1 MKACPLCG
9 RLYPDDAGFCP
20 VDGAQLSSATQVPV
34 LADDQDA
41 RIGQL
46 VCNRYQ
52 VRRVVADGGMGRV
65 YEALDM
71 QMRRNVALK
80 VLHPDVAGDQVAVER
95 FKREFDVSKL
105 LPHDHIVEVL
115 DFQPTNDGSFALVME
130 FLYGEELR
138 ATLKREG
145 TVSPA
150 RMVRMLSQVAIGL
163 DGAHSRKLVHRDLKP
178 DNLFLCQT
186 AEGDTVKLLDFGSVK
201 DKGEQAKKL
210 TVLGTTIGSPFYMAP
225 EQAQGLET
233 LDHRADVW
241 ALAAIIYESVV
252 GRVPFVGVNGPSILL
267 EILTKEPQPP
277 SQAAKDAKHPV
288 PPTLDRVM
296 THAFKKQAGQRIG
309 SVGALADAVGQAY
322 GLTGNHIEW
331 SRVNESEL
339 ATRIAE
345 KLPEL
350 MKATAPAGPGNVAD
364 SFFGEAD
371 ALDTFDAPAP
381 AAAMPAAGYHAGPP
395 HQHAAP
401 VYSGSPVSF
410 GSNQFRDDVPLSV
423 PKSGGNMLLFLAV
436 GGGALLLGILIAI
449 ALVLLK

>member
-1 MKACPLCG
+1 VKACPLCG

-20 VDGAQLSSATQVPV
+20 VDGVQLSSATQVPV

-46 VCNRYQ
+46 LCNRYQ

-80 VLHPDVAGDQVAVER
+80 VLHPEVAGDQVAVAR
-95 FKREFDVSKL
+95 FKREFEVSQL

-130 FLYGEELR
+130 YLYGEELR

-145 TVSPA
+145 TILPG
-150 RMVRMLSQVAIGL
+150 RMVRLLAQSALGL
-163 DGAHSRKLVHRDLKP
+163 EGAHARKFVHRDLKP

-186 AEGDTVKLLDFGSVK
+186 SEGDTIKLLDFGSVK
-201 DKGEQAKKL
+201 DKGESAKKL
-210 TVLGTTIGSPFYMAP
+210 TVLGTTIGSPYYMAP

-252 GRVPFVGVNGPSILL
+252 GTVPFMGINGPSILL
-267 EILTKEPQPP
+267 EILTKDPLPP
-277 SQAAKDAKHPV
+277 SLAAKNAKHPV

-296 THAFKKQAGQRIG
+296 THAFKKQAAQRIG
-309 SVGALADAVGQAY
+309 SVGALADAIGHAY
-322 GLTGNHIEW
+322 GLTGTHQEW
-331 SRVNESEL
+331 AKASEADL
-339 ATRIAE
+339 QRRIAA

-350 MKATAPAGPGNVAD
+350 MQAVAPVGPANAAD

-371 ALDTFDAPAP
+371 ALNTFDAPAGASVRP
-381 AAAMPAAGYHAGPP
+381 PPQAPHVMHGHGVPTTPQGY
-395 HQHAAP
+395 
-401 VYSGSPVSF
+401 
-410 GSNQFRDDVPLSV
+410 DDVPMGL
-423 PKSGGNMLLFLAV
+423 PKRGGNTMLFVAV
-436 GGGALLLGILIAI
+436 GAG
-449 ALVLLK
+449 ALVLGVLIAVVMVLLK

>member
-46 VCNRYQ
+46 LCNRYQ

-65 YEALDM
+65 YESLDM
-71 QMRRNVALK
+71 QARRNVALK
-80 VLHPDVAGDQVAVER
+80 VLHPDVASDQVAVER
-95 FKREFDVSKL
+95 FKREFEVSKL

-130 FLYGEELR
+130 YLYGEELR

-145 TVSPA
+145 TILPG
-150 RMVRMLSQVAIGL
+150 RMVRMLAQAAIGL
-163 DGAHSRKLVHRDLKP
+163 EGAHARKFVHRDLKP

-186 AEGDTVKLLDFGSVK
+186 SEGDTVKLLDFGSVK
-201 DKGEQAKKL
+201 DKGESAKKL
-210 TVLGTTIGSPFYMAP
+210 TVLGTTIGSPYYMAP

-241 ALAAIIYESVV
+241 ALAAIIYEAVV
-252 GRVPFVGVNGPSILL
+252 GTVPFMGVNGPSILL
-267 EILTKEPQPP
+267 EILTKEPKAP
-277 SQAAKDAKHPV
+277 SVAAQNAKHPV

-296 THAFKKQAGQRIG
+296 THAFKKQAAQRIG

-322 GLTGNHIEW
+322 GLTGSHQEW
-331 SRVNESEL
+331 AKASEADL
-339 ATRIAE
+339 QQRIAA

-350 MKATAPAGPGNVAD
+350 MKAVAPAGPANVAD
-364 SFFGEAD
+364 SFFGESD
-371 ALDTFDAPAP
+371 ALDTFDSPAGGQSMQPQGMQGGYQPPGTMPSGYQQAP
-381 AAAMPAAGYHAGPP
+381 
-395 HQHAAP
+395 
-401 VYSGSPVSF
+401 YS
-410 GSNQFRDDVPLSV
+410 SNDVPMGV
-423 PKSGGNMLLFLAV
+423 PKRGGNTMLFVAV
-436 GGGALLLGILIAI
+436 GAGALVLGVLIAV

>member
-1 MKACPLCG
+1 VKACPLCG

-46 VCNRYQ
+46 LCNRYQ

-95 FKREFDVSKL
+95 FKREFEVSKL

-138 ATLKREG
+138 ATIKREG

-163 DGAHSRKLVHRDLKP
+163 DGAHSRHLVHRDLKP

-186 AEGDTVKLLDFGSVK
+186 SEGDTVKLLDFGSVK
-201 DKGEQAKKL
+201 DKGESAKKL

-252 GRVPFVGVNGPSILL
+252 GTVPFMGVNGPSILL
-267 EILTKEPQPP
+267 EILTKEPKPP
-277 SQAAKDAKHPV
+277 SQAAKNAKHPV

-296 THAFKKQAGQRIG
+296 VHAFKKQAAQRLG
-309 SVGALADAVGQAY
+309 SVGALADAVGAAY
-322 GLTGNHIEW
+322 GLTGNHLEW
-331 SRVNESEL
+331 AKASESDL
-339 ATRIAE
+339 TTRIAA

-350 MKATAPAGPGNVAD
+350 MRSAPPAGPASVAD

-371 ALDTFDAPAP
+371 ALDTFDSPGGAASVRPPGPVGIAPMAHGGFP
-381 AAAMPAAGYHAGPP
+381 QGGYNETPMG
-395 HQHAAP
+395 
-401 VYSGSPVSF
+401 
-410 GSNQFRDDVPLSV
+410 V
-423 PKSGGNMLLFLAV
+423 PKSGNMMLFLAV
-436 GGGALLLGILIAI
+436 GAGALVVGILIAVV
-449 ALVLLK
+449 LVLLK

>member
-1 MKACPLCG
+1 VKACPLCG

-20 VDGAQLSSATQVPV
+20 VDGVQLSSATQVPV

-80 VLHPDVAGDQVAVER
+80 VLHPEVAGDQVAVAR
-95 FKREFDVSKL
+95 FKREFEVSQL

-130 FLYGEELR
+130 YLYGEELR

-145 TVSPA
+145 TILPG
-150 RMVRMLSQVAIGL
+150 RMVRLLAQSALGL
-163 DGAHSRKLVHRDLKP
+163 EGAHARKFVHRDLKP

-186 AEGDTVKLLDFGSVK
+186 SEGDTIKLLDFGSVK
-201 DKGEQAKKL
+201 DKGESAKKL
-210 TVLGTTIGSPFYMAP
+210 TVLGTTIGSPYYMAP

-252 GRVPFVGVNGPSILL
+252 GTVPFMGINGPSILL
-267 EILTKEPQPP
+267 EILTKDPMPP
-277 SQAAKDAKHPV
+277 SLAGKNAKHPV

-296 THAFKKQAGQRIG
+296 THAFKKQAAQRIG
-309 SVGALADAVGQAY
+309 SVGALADAIGHAY
-322 GLTGNHIEW
+322 GLTGTHQEW
-331 SRVNESEL
+331 AKASEADL
-339 ATRIAE
+339 QTRIAA

-350 MKATAPAGPGNVAD
+350 MQAVAPVGPVNAAD

-371 ALDTFDAPAP
+371 ALNTFDAPAGASVRPPP
-381 AAAMPAAGYHAGPP
+381 APSYAMQGGGHGVPTPQSY
-395 HQHAAP
+395 
-401 VYSGSPVSF
+401 
-410 GSNQFRDDVPLSV
+410 NDVPMGL
-423 PKSGGNMLLFLAV
+423 PKRGGNTMLFVAV
-436 GGGALLLGILIAI
+436 GAG
-449 ALVLLK
+449 ALVLGVLIAVVMVLLK

>member
-46 VCNRYQ
+46 LCNRYQ

-71 QMRRNVALK
+71 QERRNVALK

-95 FKREFDVSKL
+95 FKREFEVSKL

-130 FLYGEELR
+130 YLYGEELR
-138 ATLKREG
+138 ATLKRES
-145 TVSPA
+145 TISPA
-150 RMVRMLSQVAIGL
+150 RMVRMLSQVALGL
-163 DGAHSRKLVHRDLKP
+163 DGAHEKKLVHRDLKP

-186 AEGDTVKLLDFGSVK
+186 SEGDTVKLLDFGSVK
-201 DKGEQAKKL
+201 DKGESAKKL

-252 GRVPFVGVNGPSILL
+252 GSVPFMGVNGPSILL
-267 EILTKEPQPP
+267 EILTKEPTPP
-277 SQAAKDAKHPV
+277 SQAAQGSKYPV
-288 PPTLDRVM
+288 PPSLDRVM

-309 SVGALADAVGQAY
+309 SVGALADAVGAAY
-322 GLTGNHIEW
+322 GLTGNHHEW
-331 SRVNESEL
+331 AKASEADL
-339 ATRIAE
+339 TARISA

-350 MKATAPAGPGNVAD
+350 MAAAASPPKPASAAD
-364 SFFGEAD
+364 SFFGESD
-371 ALDTFDAPAP
+371 ALDSFDSPAGGSIRPP
-381 AAAMPAAGYHAGPP
+381 AVGVPSAGPSLAGGA
-395 HQHAAP
+395 HHE
-401 VYSGSPVSF
+401 
-410 GSNQFRDDVPLSV
+410 VPMSI
-423 PKSGGNMLLFLAV
+423 PKTGGNMMLFLAV
-436 GGGALLLGILIAI
+436 GGGALVLGVVIAVV
-449 ALVLLK
+449 LVLLN

>member
-1 MKACPLCG
+1 VKACPLCG

-46 VCNRYQ
+46 LCNRYQ

-80 VLHPDVAGDQVAVER
+80 VLHPDVASDQVAVER
-95 FKREFDVSKL
+95 FKREFEVSKL

-115 DFQPTNDGSFALVME
+115 DFQPTNDGSFALAME

-145 TVSPA
+145 TIAPG

-163 DGAHSRKLVHRDLKP
+163 DGAHARKFVHRDLKP

-186 AEGDTVKLLDFGSVK
+186 TEGDTVKLLDFGSVK
-201 DKGEQAKKL
+201 DKGESAKKL

-225 EQAQGLET
+225 EQAQGLDT

-252 GRVPFVGVNGPSILL
+252 GTVPFIGINGPSILL
-267 EILTKEPQPP
+267 EILTKDPKPP
-277 SQAAKDAKHPV
+277 SQAAQNTKHPV

-296 THAFKKQAGQRIG
+296 THAFKKQAAQRIG

-322 GLTGNHIEW
+322 GLTGVHQEW
-331 SRVNESEL
+331 AKASEADL
-339 ATRIAE
+339 TARIAAR
-345 KLPEL
+345 LPEL
-350 MKATAPAGPGNVAD
+350 MKAVAPAGPANVAD
-364 SFFGEAD
+364 SFFGESD
-371 ALDTFDAPAP
+371 ALDTFDSPGGGALSARPVAGGVP
-381 AAAMPAAGYHAGPP
+381 SQSFQAGMPE
-395 HQHAAP
+395 
-401 VYSGSPVSF
+401 
-410 GSNQFRDDVPLSV
+410 VPMGV

-436 GGGALLLGILIAI
+436 GAGALVLGVLIAVV
-449 ALVLLK
+449 LVLLK

>member
-1 MKACPLCG
+1 VKACPLCG

-20 VDGAQLSSATQVPV
+20 VDGAQLTSATQVPV

-46 VCNRYQ
+46 LCNRYQ

-71 QMRRNVALK
+71 QARRNVALK
-80 VLHPDVAGDQVAVER
+80 VLHPDVANDQVAVER
-95 FKREFDVSKL
+95 FKREFEVSKL

-115 DFQPTNDGSFALVME
+115 DFQPTSDGSFALAME

-138 ATLKREG
+138 ATIKREQ
-145 TVSPA
+145 TIAPA
-150 RMVRMLSQVAIGL
+150 RMIRMLSQVAIGL
-163 DGAHSRKLVHRDLKP
+163 DGAHARQLVHRDLKP

-186 AEGDTVKLLDFGSVK
+186 SEGDIVKLLDFGSVK
-201 DKGEQAKKL
+201 DKGESAKKL
-210 TVLGTTIGSPFYMAP
+210 TVLGTTIGSPYYMAP
-225 EQAQGLET
+225 EQAQGLDT

-252 GRVPFVGVNGPSILL
+252 GTVPFMGINGPSILL
-267 EILTKEPQPP
+267 EILTKEPKAP
-277 SQAAKDAKHPV
+277 SQAAKNAKHPV

-296 THAFKKQAGQRIG
+296 THAFKKQAAQRIG

-322 GLTGNHIEW
+322 GLTGTHREW
-331 SRVNESEL
+331 AKASEADL
-339 ATRIAE
+339 AARINA

-350 MKATAPAGPGNVAD
+350 MQALPAAGPANVAD

-371 ALDTFDAPAP
+371 ALDTFDAPRGPSVRPP
-381 AAAMPAAGYHAGPP
+381 ASLGAA
-395 HQHAAP
+395 
-401 VYSGSPVSF
+401 
-410 GSNQFRDDVPLSV
+410 SV
-423 PKSGGNMLLFLAV
+423 PEVPAGVPKRGGNTMLFVAV
-436 GGGALLLGILIAI
+436 GAGALVVGVLIAVV
-449 ALVLLK
+449 LVLLK

>member
-1 MKACPLCG
+1 
-9 RLYPDDAGFCP
+9 
-20 VDGAQLSSATQVPV
+20 VPV

-46 VCNRYQ
+46 LCNRYQ

-80 VLHPDVAGDQVAVER
+80 VLHADVASDQVAVER
-95 FKREFDVSKL
+95 FKREFEVSKL

-130 FLYGEELR
+130 YLYGEELR

-145 TVSPA
+145 TIAPG

-163 DGAHSRKLVHRDLKP
+163 DGAHARKFVHRDLKP

-186 AEGDTVKLLDFGSVK
+186 SEGDTVKLLDFGSVK
-201 DKGEQAKKL
+201 DKGESAKKL
-210 TVLGTTIGSPFYMAP
+210 TVLGTTIGSPYYMAP

-241 ALAAIIYESVV
+241 ALAAIIYETVV
-252 GRVPFVGVNGPSILL
+252 GTVPFMGVNGPSILL
-267 EILTKEPQPP
+267 EILTKDPKPP
-277 SQAAKDAKHPV
+277 SEVAKGAKHPV

-296 THAFKKQAGQRIG
+296 THAFKKQPAQRIG

-322 GLTGNHIEW
+322 GLTGVHQEW
-331 SRVNESEL
+331 AKASEADL
-339 ATRIAE
+339 TARINAR
-345 KLPEL
+345 LPEL
-350 MKATAPAGPGNVAD
+350 MLATAPRGPANVAD
-364 SFFGEAD
+364 SFFGESD
-371 ALDTFDAPAP
+371 ALDTFDSPGGGTLSAR
-381 AAAMPAAGYHAGPP
+381 PAAGGVPSTRFQGGLP
-395 HQHAAP
+395 
-401 VYSGSPVSF
+401 
-410 GSNQFRDDVPLSV
+410 DVPLGV
-423 PKSGGNMLLFLAV
+423 PTSGGNMILFLAV
-436 GGGALLLGILIAI
+436 GAGALVVGILIAV